1 MWTPTLDRSS
11 NHTCRWYCRFLPW
24 LHAAKEHEYASS
36 GSDCQYVTYDDLAGH
51 TPGWHLFTDAQGRTE
66 WRETE
71 RITAKVESYG
81 DLYAFPGGYDPTDW
95 SYTADDPV
103 SWQPSNSGQLH
114 RSEVTRMVD
123 TMHQHGLL

>member
-1 MWTPTLDRSS
+1 MT
-11 NHTCRWYCRFLPW
+11 HTCRWYCRFLPW

-66 WRETE
+66 WREQPL
-71 RITAKVESYG
+71 TATYTWGPGEIIPCD
-81 DLYAFPGGYDPTDW
+81 DLTPPAYRR
-95 SYTADDPV
+95 S
-103 SWQPSNSGQLH
+103 SNSGQPH